1 MCPILVEWF
10 KGKLLAGYGIWL
22 PNWDLINYKP
32 IVISFHFII
41 QKELESSE
49 DVCEGSDMITS
60 TNDSKSGQMIKRF
73 KDLEVDEIIE
83 SFDVSDS
90 VLNDLES
97 SSNDQARPSRQHTLM
112 TNGQKPRLS
121 KNLKRKSK
129 NSKQGRSQV
138 LPFFYISGIL
148 VVLFVEYLMVRKM

>member
-1 MCPILVEWF
+1 M
-10 KGKLLAGYGIWL
+10 
-22 PNWDLINYKP
+22 NYKP

-49 DVCEGSDMITS
+49 DVCDGSDMITS
-60 TNDSKSGQMIKRF
+60 TNDSKSGQILKLIKRF

-138 LPFFYISGIL
+138 LPFFYISGSL
-148 VVLFVEYLMVRKM
+148 VVL

>member
-1 MCPILVEWF
+1 M
-10 KGKLLAGYGIWL
+10 
-22 PNWDLINYKP
+22 
-32 IVISFHFII
+32 ISFHFII
-41 QKELESSE
+41 QKESESSE
-49 DVCEGSDMITS
+49 VVRDGSDVITS
-60 TNDSKSGQMIKRF
+60 TSDSKSGQMIKHF

-97 SSNDQARPSRQHTLM
+97 SSNDQENSSDSYKARPSRQHTLM
-112 TNGQKPRLS
+112 TKGKKPRLS

-138 LPFFYISGIL
+138 WPIFFVNGVFL
-148 VVLFVEYLMVRKM
+148 CTALFVEYFRKM

>member
-1 MCPILVEWF
+1 M
-10 KGKLLAGYGIWL
+10 
-22 PNWDLINYKP
+22 IN
-32 IVISFHFII
+32 FHFII
-41 QKELESSE
+41 QKELEGSA

-138 LPFFYISGIL
+138 LPFFIFRGFLLYTAL
-148 VVLFVEYLMVRKM
+148 W

>member
-1 MCPILVEWF
+1 M
-10 KGKLLAGYGIWL
+10 
-22 PNWDLINYKP
+22 
-32 IVISFHFII
+32 ISFHFII

-49 DVCEGSDMITS
+49 DICDGSDMITS
-60 TNDSKSGQMIKRF
+60 TNDSKSRQMIKHF
-73 KDLEVDEIIE
+73 KDLEMDEIIE

-148 VVLFVEYLMVRKM
+148 VVISYGKETVTHTNLIPSFLVHRTSIAHLVGCIFGEYVSIKQGQR

>member
-1 MCPILVEWF
+1 M
-10 KGKLLAGYGIWL
+10 
-22 PNWDLINYKP
+22 
-32 IVISFHFII
+32 ISFHFII

-60 TNDSKSGQMIKRF
+60 INDSKSGQMIKRF

-148 VVLFVEYLMVRKM
+148 VVYISYGMENVIHTNLIPHF

>member
-1 MCPILVEWF
+1 M
-10 KGKLLAGYGIWL
+10 
-22 PNWDLINYKP
+22 
-32 IVISFHFII
+32 ISFHFII

-60 TNDSKSGQMIKRF
+60 INDSKSGQMIKRF

-97 SSNDQARPSRQHTLM
+97 SSNDQARPSRQHTLIK
-112 TNGQKPRLS
+112 NGQKPRLS

-148 VVLFVEYLMVRKM
+148 VVYISYGMENVIHTNLIPHF

>member
-1 MCPILVEWF
+1 M
-10 KGKLLAGYGIWL
+10 
-22 PNWDLINYKP
+22 
-32 IVISFHFII
+32 ISFHSII
-41 QKELESSE
+41 RKELESSE
-49 DVCEGSDMITS
+49 DVCDGSDIITS

-148 VVLFVEYLMVRKM
+148 VVYF

>member
-1 MCPILVEWF
+1 M
-10 KGKLLAGYGIWL
+10 
-22 PNWDLINYKP
+22 
-32 IVISFHFII
+32 ISFHFII

-138 LPFFYISGIL
+138 LPFFYVSGSL
-148 VVLFVEYLMVRKM
+148 VVYNILW

>member
-1 MCPILVEWF
+1 M
-10 KGKLLAGYGIWL
+10 
-22 PNWDLINYKP
+22 
-32 IVISFHFII
+32 ISFHFII

-138 LPFFYISGIL
+138 LPFFYISGKL
-148 VVLFVEYLMVRKM
+148 VVISYGKENVIHTNLIPSFLVHRTSIAHLVGCIFGEYVSIKQGQR

>member
-1 MCPILVEWF
+1 MER
-10 KGKLLAGYGIWL
+10 
-22 PNWDLINYKP
+22 
-32 IVISFHFII
+32 
-41 QKELESSE
+41 SE

-138 LPFFYISGIL
+138 LPFFNISGIL
-148 VVLFVEYLMVRKM
+148 VLISYGKETVTHTNLIPSFLVHRTSIAHLVGCIFGEYVSIKQGQR

>member
-1 MCPILVEWF
+1 M
-10 KGKLLAGYGIWL
+10 
-22 PNWDLINYKP
+22 
-32 IVISFHFII
+32 ISFHFII

-138 LPFFYISGIL
+138 LPFFIFRGSLLYYLLNIL
-148 VVLFVEYLMVRKM
+148 W

>member
-1 MCPILVEWF
+1 M
-10 KGKLLAGYGIWL
+10 
-22 PNWDLINYKP
+22 
-32 IVISFHFII
+32 ISFHFII

-148 VVLFVEYLMVRKM
+148 VVLSFEYLIIRKM

>member
-1 MCPILVEWF
+1 M
-10 KGKLLAGYGIWL
+10 
-22 PNWDLINYKP
+22 
-32 IVISFHFII
+32 ISFHFII

-138 LPFFYISGIL
+138 LPFFIFRGFLLYI
-148 VVLFVEYLMVRKM
+148 MVRKM